1 MAVLGFLNKIDETDV
16 GAAFGG
22 PCNNAES
29 KPP

>member
-1 MAVLGFLNKIDETDV
+1 MAVLGFLNKFAETDV

-22 PCNNAES
+22 PCDDAES